1 MLDFHSVPFHTMR
14 TDNSL
19 QSLLSCTVL
28 SGIPRYPQKLLN
40 LRVMEVHVCDI
51 SDLFYLPVSADMQ
64 AIARAV
70 AVAESSCTIMLLR

>member
-1 MLDFHSVPFHTMR
+1 
-14 TDNSL
+14 
-19 QSLLSCTVL
+19 
-28 SGIPRYPQKLLN
+28 
-40 LRVMEVHVCDI
+40 MEVHVCDI